1 MNRKTVSE
9 RLGALVSTA
18 VLSTALI
25 VSGIAGAEGV
35 VAPNDVVIEN
45 LEISKPLTATA
56 GDPAEGKNVFSNRKL
71 GNCLACHANSD
82 MADQLFHGEVG
93 PSLDGAGTR
102 WKPEQLRTIVV
113 NAKAVFS
120 DATVMPGF
128 YSLDV
133 GENVRKDLI
142 GKTILSAQQV
152 EDLVAYL
159 ETLK

>member
-1 MNRKTVSE
+1 MIRRIVATGFV
-9 RLGALVSTA
+9 ALAMTG
-18 VLSTALI
+18 L
-25 VSGIAGAEGV
+25 V
-35 VAPNDVVIEN
+35 VADVTAPDDVKIEN
-45 LEISKPLTATA
+45 LMINASLTGKPGNAEA
-56 GDPAEGKNVFSNRKL
+56 GRNVFSNRKL

-82 MADQLFHGEVG
+82 MSDQLFHGEVG

-120 DATVMPGF
+120 EQTVMPGF

-133 GENVRKDLI
+133 GEDVRKDLI
-142 GKTILSAQQV
+142 GKTILSAEQV